1 MKKNTK
7 KTKEDKR
14 IRRTKRQ
21 ILGITIA
28 ITGLFLAMAYYIADY
43 SIKNQTELISNSYN
57 GRQKILAAQNIRGT
71 IYSKDGDVLVS
82 SSVNENGTEV
92 RNYAY
97 GRLFA
102 HAVGYATNGRM
113 GVEADAN
120 YYLINSNAPV
130 SEKASADAKG
140 LKYPGDSVYTT
151 LDVKL
156 QQVAYD
162 AMGLYQGAIIV
173 TEPSTGKILAMVS
186 KPDFDPAQIQ
196 YTWDELVN
204 NQGSSVLLNRV
215 TQGAYPPGST
225 FKIITALEY
234 IKEHPTDYASYHYN
248 CTGSIKHGD
257 DTIRCYHGTVHG
269 AVDFDKSFAKS
280 CNSSFANIGLQLDK
294 DAFGKTLN
302 SLLFNQELPT
312 SLRSS
317 TNKLVIDSNTEDSD
331 MIQAVIGQ
339 GPSSISPLQL
349 NMITCAIANDGV
361 LMEPYIIER
370 VENSKNT
377 VIKTFK
383 QVQYGNLM
391 TSDEAQIL
399 QTLMEDV
406 VQAGTATRLK
416 DQSYYAA
423 GKTGSAEF
431 GIVKGDSHAWF
442 TGYAGMASEDNK
454 TPDICVTIIIEGAG
468 SGGDYAVPIAKRIF
482 DAYYE
487 Q

>member
-14 IRRTKRQ
+14 IRRTRRQ
-21 ILGITIA
+21 IFGVTIA
-28 ITGLFLAMAYYIADY
+28 ISMLFLGMAYYIANY
-43 SIKNQTELISNSYN
+43 SLTHQTELISNSYN
-57 GRQKILAAQNIRGT
+57 SRQKILAAQNIRGT

-82 SSVNENGTEV
+82 SSVNESGTEV

-130 SEKASADAKG
+130 SEKAAADAKG
-140 LKYPGDSVYTT
+140 IKYPGDSVYTT

-156 QQVAYD
+156 QQVAFD

-173 TEPSTGKILAMVS
+173 TEPSTGKVLAMVS

-196 YTWDELVN
+196 YTWNDLVN
-204 NQGSSVLLNRV
+204 NSGSSVLLNRV

-234 IKEHPTDYASYHYN
+234 IKENPDSFNNYHYN
-248 CTGSIKHGD
+248 CSGSIKHGD

-280 CNSSFANIGLQLDK
+280 CNSSFANIGLQLNR
-294 DAFGKTLN
+294 DAFGKTLD
-302 SLLFNQELPT
+302 SLLFNKELPT
-312 SLRSS
+312 PLTCSK
-317 TNKLVIDSNTEDSD
+317 NKLVINSTTEDSD

-339 GPSSISPLQL
+339 GPSSVSPLQL

-361 LMEPYIIER
+361 LMEPYIIDR

-383 QVQYGNLM
+383 PVTYGNLM
-391 TSDEAQIL
+391 TSYEASVL
-399 QTLMEDV
+399 QGLMEEV
-406 VQAGTATRLK
+406 VLSGTATRLK
-416 DQSYYAA
+416 GQSYYAA

-431 GIVKGDSHAWF
+431 GTVKGESHAWF
-442 TGYAGMASEDNK
+442 TGYAGMPSDEKN
-454 TPDICVTIIIEGAG
+454 TPDLCVTIIIESAG

-487 Q
+487 